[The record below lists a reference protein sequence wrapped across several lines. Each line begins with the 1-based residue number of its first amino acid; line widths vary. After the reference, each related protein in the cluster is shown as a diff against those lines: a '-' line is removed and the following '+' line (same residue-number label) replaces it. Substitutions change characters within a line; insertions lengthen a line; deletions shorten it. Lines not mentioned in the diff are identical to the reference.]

1 VQRAFV
7 LAVSLSVVV
16 SGAPSLGASSAKP
29 VSAKPVS
36 AKPAATKPAATKS
49 AATKSAK
56 ATGKG
61 ASTSRGP
68 VAELG
73 RGYRAYQAGDYTS
86 ATHALS
92 AAVGHGLRVDD
103 WALYYLAE
111 SEFYSGA
118 YRAARGHFE
127 RLAHGKGRPAEL
139 APARIAD
146 CWWQEGDR
154 AKAGRAYAAIVKAG
168 AKRASPFVDLGVA
181 RFRLA
186 EIAFASDA
194 AVGRR
199 QFLALAKDLPAH
211 PLGDEA
217 LRRAYPPETRAPG
230 GPAESASGTAEGTTV
245 TQGPPAEALSPEDRL
260 RRAETLTRDRHWDEA
275 LVELAKLPKDL
286 PPALGAE
293 RDFSIGMTKF
303 HMRRD
308 YARAGELLLGA
319 VPRLPA
325 EKAAEAQF
333 HGARALSRVDR
344 DDEAIA
350 GYKKVIADFPRS
362 KWAAEAQFLSGWLDY
377 NRGRFRESLPGLQAT
392 LDRFGKSKFADDA
405 AWCLAFAHLLLG
417 ESDAAFADLARY
429 AKMPAT
435 GMTGDERATQ
445 VAYWR
450 ARLHEKV
457 GHKAEAE
464 AGYRAL
470 VRDRPLS
477 FYGLLAAARLREA
490 KLPDA
495 KAAGA
500 TADPPRIE
508 LPARDI
514 AAVTPAHPEKDP
526 IVARVLEL
534 IDAGMNAEAADELRR
549 GEAGVLKRAGGE
561 KALPWL
567 LRLYQRAE
575 DFHRPYQLA
584 ESHGG
589 SALNATPTG
598 VARTF
603 WEAAYPRA
611 YAELV
616 EKYGPPAG
624 NPDVLLYS
632 IMRKESGFNPL
643 DVSYADARG
652 LLQMIPPT
660 SARVAATA
668 KLPFAPDELYEPET
682 NVRLGAIYIGSLFAK
697 FGDQVPLTAG
707 AYNAGPRA
715 MQKWCEQHAKHPTD
729 EFVELIAFTQTR
741 EYVKRVTALYAHYRF
756 LYGPAPYQIPLALNL
771 KVSPKG
777 PDY

>member
-16 SGAPSLGASSAKP
+16 SGAPTLGASS
-29 VSAKPVS
+29 
-36 AKPAATKPAATKS
+36 TKPAS
-49 AATKSAK
+49 KSAK
-56 ATGKG
+56 AAEKG
-61 ASTSRGP
+61 ATTPKGA
-68 VAELG
+68 VVELG
-73 RGYRAYQAGDYTS
+73 RGYRAYQAGDYTA

-92 AAVGHGLRVDD
+92 AAVGRGLRVDD

-118 YRAARGHFE
+118 YRAARGRFE
-127 RLAHGKGRPAEL
+127 RLARGKGRPAEL

-146 CWWQEGDR
+146 CWWQEGDH
-154 AKAGRAYAAIVKAG
+154 AKAGRAYTAIVKAG
-168 AKRASPFVDLGVA
+168 AKRASAFVDLGVA

-186 EIAFASDA
+186 EIASASDVA
-194 AVGRR
+194 AGRR

-211 PLGDEA
+211 PLADEA

-230 GPAESASGTAEGTTV
+230 PPAEAAGGTV
-245 TQGPPAEALSPEDRL
+245 TEGPPAEALSPEDRL

-286 PPALGAE
+286 PPTLAAE
-293 RDFSIGMTKF
+293 RDFSVGMTKF

-319 VPRLPA
+319 VARLPA

-377 NRGRFRESLPGLQAT
+377 NRGRFRASLPGLQAT

-464 AGYRAL
+464 TGYRAL

-490 KLPDA
+490 KVDGAKLADA
-495 KAAGA
+495 KAQAA
-500 TADPPRIE
+500 TADPPKIE
-508 LPARDI
+508 LPTRDI
-514 AAVTPAHPEKDP
+514 AAVTPARPEKDP

-549 GEAGVLKRAGGE
+549 GEADVLKRAGGE

-567 LRLYQRAE
+567 MRLYQRAE
-575 DFHRPYQLA
+575 DYHRPYQLA

-589 SALNATPTG
+589 TALNATPTG

-771 KVSPKG
+771 EVSPKG